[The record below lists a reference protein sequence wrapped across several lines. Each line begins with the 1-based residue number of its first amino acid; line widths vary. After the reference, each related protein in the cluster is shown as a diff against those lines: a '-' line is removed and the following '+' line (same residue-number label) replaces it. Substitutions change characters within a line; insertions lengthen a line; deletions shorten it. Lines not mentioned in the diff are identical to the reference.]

1 MHGRDAGWSIAPLPV
16 ETHAS
21 PGAQSFRQSKQRV
34 CFYFTSCPGD
44 LTLQSLLLRR
54 EEGYHTNTHLQF
66 AISFRDPRAQLSG
79 MYHSVRDLGS
89 PPFQAL
95 RSMVLKYTC
104 PYVCTGNNAPAQPSF
119 HWFSLILIVTFYN
132 RKDLFP
138 CFNTWVRWGL
148 QRLTP
153 SQVPPFRLGVRSL
166 SLSFIPPIQCPFLI
180 YHNFQ
185 RTTTLVY
192 FLLFLDF
199 IAVLA
204 LASHYLF
211 ECLFPSRA

>member
-1 MHGRDAGWSIAPLPV
+1 MHRRDAGWSIAPLPV

-166 SLSFIPPIQCPFLI
+166 SLFYPPNPMSLPDIPQFST
-180 YHNFQ
+180 HNNP
-185 RTTTLVY
+185 R
-192 FLLFLDF
+192 
-199 IAVLA
+199 
-204 LASHYLF
+204 
-211 ECLFPSRA
+211 LFPPLPRFHCRPRFGFTLSLWMSFSF